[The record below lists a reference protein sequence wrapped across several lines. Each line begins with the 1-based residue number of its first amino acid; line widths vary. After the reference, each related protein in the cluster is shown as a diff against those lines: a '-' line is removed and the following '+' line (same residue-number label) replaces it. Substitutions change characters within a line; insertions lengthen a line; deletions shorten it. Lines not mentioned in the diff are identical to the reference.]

1 MSDTSSVSVFE
12 ATLPDWITALGIV
25 CSSVVAIIVRST
37 TDAAAA
43 LRSYW
48 PSHTRIP
55 GRMKRCYRTDCHCCA
70 MQGYLMDRNKARATE
85 EANSRLERQSRELE
99 AQAKLRHMC
108 ERAELDRCRLQM
120 SEFIGPVR
128 TYGRSGH
135 ARHPYMINTRTVRN
149 RYAACP
155 TASNLRC
162 CCLTLLLS
170 RDSYTD
176 T

>member
-1 MSDTSSVSVFE
+1 
-12 ATLPDWITALGIV
+12 
-25 CSSVVAIIVRST
+25 
-37 TDAAAA
+37 
-43 LRSYW
+43 
-48 PSHTRIP
+48 
-55 GRMKRCYRTDCHCCA
+55 

-128 TYGRSGH
+128 TYGRSGRT
-135 ARHPYMINTRTVRN
+135 RHPYMINTRTVRN

-162 CCLTLLLS
+162 CCLTLLLLS